1 MMDDKDVQQASFLI
15 RLWRKETQGTWHV
28 WVQHIQS
35 GEIAFPKSRTALHA
49 FFERW
54 IGKWDVPTRKGLK

>member
-1 MMDDKDVQQASFLI
+1 MDGKDVRQASFLI
-15 RLWRKETQGTWHV
+15 RLWREEAQGTWHV

-35 GEIAFPKSRTALHA
+35 GETAFPKSLKALHA

-54 IGKWDVPTRKGLK
+54 IGKWDAPTQKGLK